1 MLGESYGQ
9 GAHGLS
15 VAKAVIAGTHNSVG
29 GVVIA
34 AAVHRK
40 DGGDDDYMRTLQ
52 TWGLL
57 SLLGKPE
64 GGGGGEEGRRGCR
77 VELNKRTL

>member
-1 MLGESYGQ
+1 MGESYGQ

-15 VAKAVIAGTHNSVG
+15 VAKAVIAGAHDSVG

-40 DGGDDDYMRTLQ
+40 DGNDDDYTRALH
-52 TWGLL
+52 TWG
-57 SLLGKPE
+57 GIIHFPDFVRKPKRE
-64 GGGGGEEGRRGCR
+64 GGKGGVG
-77 VELNKRTL
+77 